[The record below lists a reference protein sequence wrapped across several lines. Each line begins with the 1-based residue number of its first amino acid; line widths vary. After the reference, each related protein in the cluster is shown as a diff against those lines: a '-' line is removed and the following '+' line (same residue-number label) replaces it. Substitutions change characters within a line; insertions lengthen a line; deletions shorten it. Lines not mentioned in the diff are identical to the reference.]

1 MVRILRK
8 LAWVF
13 LFASSGATA
22 ADAPSR
28 ASFAIG
34 ADISLVDTSGH
45 PAWTSGSAG
54 KLRYDEDS
62 DGLTI
67 SRMFADYRY
76 RLADTL
82 DAHVMVEVYDDD
94 IGSEL
99 DFTQA
104 YLEWRPLTMSANRYR
119 LKLGGFY
126 PRLSLEN
133 RAAGWATPY
142 TISSSAINTWIGEE
156 IRIFGAEFSV
166 SRRLE
171 SFGGAHTISFHAA
184 GFKHNDPAG
193 GLIAWKGWS
202 VHNRQSRFDD
212 VLPLPPLPQIQP
224 DGFFWRQDPF
234 FIPFQE
240 NDGEFGWYASGE
252 WQYGN
257 RFLLRAMRYDNRANP
272 RDIHRRQYGWYTEFD
287 HIGMQATLPGDIGLI
302 SQWMKGETVMGPVIG
317 GAHVVDN
324 AFYSNFVLLTRAF
337 GQHRLSARY
346 DHFEITEKDRVP
358 LDENAERGHSWTFAW
373 IYEASDI
380 ANIAVEW
387 LEIHTT
393 RPAWAYNDLETSRTE
408 RQVQLSLQLRFG
420 NR

>member
-1 MVRILRK
+1 VVRILRK
-8 LAWVF
+8 LCWV
-13 LFASSGATA
+13 LPFAFTA
-22 ADAPSR
+22 ADAAEAPAR
-28 ASFAIG
+28 ASFVIG

-67 SRMFADYRY
+67 SRFFADYHY

-82 DAHVMVEVYDDD
+82 DAVVMVEAYDDD
-94 IGSEL
+94 IGAGI

-104 YLEWRPLTMSANRYR
+104 YLEWRPLTLSANRYR

-126 PRLSLEN
+126 PQLSLEN
-133 RAAGWATPY
+133 RGPGWTTPY

-166 SRRLE
+166 SRRPE
-171 SFGGAHTISFHAA
+171 SLGGAHTFSFHAA

-224 DGFFWRQDPF
+224 DGFFRRQDPF

-240 NDGEFGWYASGE
+240 NDGNIGWYASGE
-252 WQYGN
+252 WRYRN
-257 RFLLRAMRYDNRANP
+257 RFLLRAMRYDNRADP

-302 SQWMKGETVMGPVIG
+302 SQWMKGETVMGPVIR

-337 GQHRLSARY
+337 ERHRLSARY

-387 LEIHTT
+387 LEIQTT
-393 RPAWAYNDLETSRTE
+393 RPAWAYNALETSQTE